1 MMKLAKI
8 ILLSASL
15 FALPATVSFAKDFPA
30 TEIAELQTAVNGFDT
45 AMRANDMKSILKVM
59 PPKVWG
65 YLKEKSKLDDEQL
78 MNVVGDALA
87 AAMKDVKLLDFKM
100 DVAAATTHELPDGM
114 SYMLL
119 PTVTKM
125 EIKDY
130 GKVAAISQT
139 LAIREDGKWYLVR
152 VSDPQQK
159 QIVTTVYPAFKGVEL
174 PSDKLEDIKE

>member
-1 MMKLAKI
+1 MIKFAKI
-8 ILLSASL
+8 ALLSALL
-15 FALPATVSFAKDFPA
+15 FVSPIEAATAKDFPA
-30 TEIAELQTAVNGFDT
+30 TEVAELQTVVNGFDA
-45 AMRANDMKSILKVM
+45 AMRANDMKLVLKTM
-59 PPKVWG
+59 PPKVWN
-65 YLKEKSKLDDEQL
+65 YLKEQSKLDDENL
-78 MNVVGDALA
+78 TAVVSDALA

-100 DVAAATTHELPDGM
+100 DVAAATTHELSDGT

-139 LAIREDGKWYLVR
+139 LALREDGKWYLVR

>member
-1 MMKLAKI
+1 MMRFAKVFVLSVLLLAFPLKV
-8 ILLSASL
+8 
-15 FALPATVSFAKDFPA
+15 TFAKDFPA
-30 TEIAELQTAVNGFDT
+30 PEIAELQTAVNGFDA
-45 AMRANDMKSILKVM
+45 AMRANDMKSILSVM

-65 YLKEKSKLDDEQL
+65 YLKEKSKLDDAQL
-78 MNVVGDALA
+78 MQVVGDALA

-100 DVAAATTHELPDGM
+100 DVAAATTHELSDGT

-139 LAIREDGKWYLVR
+139 LALREDGKWYLIR

-159 QIVTTVYPAFKGVEL
+159 QIVTTVYPAFNGVEL